1 MAICTGVSNLHF
13 QKLLLEVFEQ
23 KNWKKKLL
31 IAAKEKSWIVSF
43 TIQQIFV
50 LFATKMFVIQS
61 HFTTTNYWET
71 KKEVLCCKLKK
82 IYLQEL
88 Q

>member
-13 QKLLLEVFEQ
+13 QKLFIGSFWTKKL
-23 KNWKKKLL
+23 KKKLL

-61 HFTTTNYWET
+61 HFTTTNY
-71 KKEVLCCKLKK
+71 
-82 IYLQEL
+82 
-88 Q
+88 